1 MIGEVIDLRLLGCCW
16 GMSLL
21 VLAPHSE
28 SPEQGVLIL
37 ALLLSKP
44 LYLPLR
50 ELIFLL
56 LESKLPL
63 GLDPASGVGWD

>member
-1 MIGEVIDLRLLGCCW
+1 
-16 GMSLL
+16 MSLL

-28 SPEQGVLIL
+28 SPEQGVLVL

-63 GLDPASGVGWD
+63 VLDPASGVGWD

>member
-1 MIGEVIDLRLLGCCW
+1 MIGEVIDLRLLGCYG

-21 VLAPHSE
+21 VLIPHSE
-28 SPEQGVLIL
+28 APEQGVLIL
-37 ALLLSKP
+37 ALPPSQTLC
-44 LYLPLR
+44 LPRR

-56 LESKLPL
+56 LESRLPL